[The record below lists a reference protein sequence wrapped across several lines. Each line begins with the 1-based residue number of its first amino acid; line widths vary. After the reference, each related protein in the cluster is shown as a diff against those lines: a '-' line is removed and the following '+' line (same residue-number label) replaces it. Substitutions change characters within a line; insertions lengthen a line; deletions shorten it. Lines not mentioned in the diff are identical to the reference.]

1 MTDEKIKRINFLAKK
16 AKTEGLSEEEKNEQK
31 KLRQEYI
38 DAFKMS
44 LKSQLD
50 NTYIKNDDGSLSPLK
65 KK

>member
-1 MTDEKIKRINFLAKK
+1 MTDEKIKRINYLAGK

-31 KLRQEYI
+31 RLRQEYV
-38 DAFKMS
+38 DAFRNS

-50 NTYIKNDDGSLSPLK
+50 NTYIKNADGSLSPLK